1 MIIFIRITKLIC
13 IIHRTSE
20 DSFKMMAS
28 KMKTVPK
35 MKTTLK
41 FKMNAKMKRPSKL
54 MMNPKMKTP
63 KLKIKPKVK
72 TTF

>member
-1 MIIFIRITKLIC
+1 MN
-13 IIHRTSE
+13 
-20 DSFKMMAS
+20 
-28 KMKTVPK
+28 TVPK

-63 KLKIKPKVK
+63 KLKIKPKVE